1 MFCLE
6 SRRKAGA
13 MERQLKVKQW
23 RQDERDEHSD
33 KINPSR
39 VYCHMKNQMLF
50 IINWLQYG
58 KIICTLIK
66 LHWSV
71 KMWFYS
77 VTWE

>member
-1 MFCLE
+1 ME
-6 SRRKAGA
+6 TRR
-13 MERQLKVKQW
+13 
-23 RQDERDEHSD
+23 ERDEHSD

-39 VYCHMKNQMLF
+39 VYCHMKHQMF
-50 IINWLQYG
+50 CIKNWLQYG

-77 VTWE
+77 VTWGQKFPLRLYTKNVLIENAVK